1 MAFYGPTWNNANRVM
16 PDSGKRKVN
25 TAIYGTMRHD
35 QEPSQEDKAEACVS
49 ALREHVDKL
58 RTWKSIRRTRGLR
71 LPLPACIYCRLMP
84 ASVRVRPCV
93 RAQCRC
99 ALRCAQ

>member
-1 MAFYGPTWNNANRVM
+1 M

-35 QEPSQEDKAEACVS
+35 HEPSAAEKAEACVS

-58 RTWKSIRRTRGLR
+58 RTWKSIRRALCPPHWDAEAYH
-71 LPLPACIYCRLMP
+71 PLFWPARPP
-84 ASVRVRPCV
+84 APP
-93 RAQCRC
+93 
-99 ALRCAQ
+99 ALAAAYTTVSSGSAWG